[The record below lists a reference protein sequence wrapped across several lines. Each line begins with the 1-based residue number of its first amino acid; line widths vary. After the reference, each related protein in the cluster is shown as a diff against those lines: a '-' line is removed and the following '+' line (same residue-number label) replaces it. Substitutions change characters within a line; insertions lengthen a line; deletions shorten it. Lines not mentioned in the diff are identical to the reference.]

1 MELPQTNLFGE
12 IENDCQREW
21 NGMPEYQNVK
31 QEDPEITATFKFRN
45 YKDFKRFETQVKNCL
60 YDGERV
66 FEGKQLKDKKSTWYP
81 LNEKASIYRYVSKKM
96 FCPGSLFILSV
107 KEEHLITQQAKHFK
121 NWVCLLR

>member
-45 YKDFKRFETQVKNCL
+45 YKDFKRVNIPYSCKLLMQELQCM
-60 YDGERV
+60 
-66 FEGKQLKDKKSTWYP
+66 
-81 LNEKASIYRYVSKKM
+81 SIAPR
-96 FCPGSLFILSV
+96 FIT
-107 KEEHLITQQAKHFK
+107 E
-121 NWVCLLR
+121 